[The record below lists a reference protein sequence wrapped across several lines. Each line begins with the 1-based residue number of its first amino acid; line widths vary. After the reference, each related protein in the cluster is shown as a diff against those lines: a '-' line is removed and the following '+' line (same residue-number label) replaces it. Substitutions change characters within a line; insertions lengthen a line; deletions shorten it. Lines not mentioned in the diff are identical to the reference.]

1 MLSLCPLWQF
11 EFMTLHTKT
20 SGSGP
25 DLVLIHG
32 WGLHSGIW
40 NGLMPLLEPQLRVT
54 RVDLPGHGR
63 SAWGGE
69 TSLDAMVDAVS
80 AVAPA
85 GAAWLGWSLGGL
97 LAMYATARQTADIRA
112 LVTVASSPCFGRKRD
127 WHSAMLP
134 QLLDT
139 FATELEQDYLRTL
152 DRFLALQVRG
162 SEQARSVLKTLQAAM
177 QQYEAPRPEALQ
189 AGLHILAGADLRDDL
204 ASIHCPVLLV
214 AGERDTLV
222 PAGAMSA
229 LQGYLPGA
237 ELEIMAGAGHAPF
250 IADPVLFAKTVTAF
264 VLVSQVVLAFA

>member
-1 MLSLCPLWQF
+1 MQLFSRI
-11 EFMTLHTKT
+11 
-20 SGSGP
+20 SGAGP
-25 DLVLIHG
+25 DLVLLHG

-54 RVDLPGHGR
+54 RIDLPGHGR

-80 AVAPA
+80 EVAPA

-97 LAMYATARQTADIRA
+97 LAMRAASRHTADIRS
-112 LVTVASSPCFGRKRD
+112 LVTVASSPCFVRKRD
-127 WHSAMLP
+127 WQSAMLP
-134 QLLDT
+134 QLLET

-189 AGLHILAGADLRDDL
+189 AGLQILASADLRDDL
-204 ASIHCPVLLV
+204 ASIRCPALLV

-222 PAGAMSA
+222 PTAAMTA
-229 LQGYLPGA
+229 LQEYLPGA
-237 ELEIMAGAGHAPF
+237 ELEILAGAGHAPF
-250 IADPVLFAKTVTAF
+250 IADPVLFAKTVTSF
-264 VLVSQVVLAFA
+264 VLETQAEPANA